1 MRGGGALP
9 IVSCMTS
16 AEPGTRPL
24 RESIRVL
31 LIEDHQHVLWGL
43 EKLIDGEWPRLQV
56 SATAS
61 TLEQAAEALRRRDS
75 DVVVLD
81 VFLGAHNSLE
91 QLAAL
96 AVASGAALLVHTGSR
111 DPQLHRRALE
121 CGAFAV
127 VLKEEPAEVLLK
139 EIERADAARR
149 GADSA
154 GATKAAVEGR

>member
-1 MRGGGALP
+1 
-9 IVSCMTS
+9 MTS
-16 AEPGTRPL
+16 AKTGTRPR

-43 EKLIDGEWPRLQV
+43 EKLIGGEWPRLEV

-61 TLEQAAEALRRRDS
+61 TLEEAAGALRRRDA

-81 VFLGAHNSLE
+81 VFLGEHNSLE
-91 QLAAL
+91 ELAAL
-96 AVASGAALLVHTGSR
+96 AVASGAALLVHTGSH
-111 DPQLHRRALE
+111 DAQVHRRARE

-127 VLKEEPAEVLLK
+127 VLKEEPAEVLLQQ
-139 EIERADAARR
+139 IERAHAARGNAGGR
-149 GADSA
+149 